1 MRIINIINL
10 KGGVGKTTTA
20 MEMGYILHHKYEY
33 RVLLVDNDKQ
43 GNLSRALGTY
53 QDDGVCPAARLLA
66 GEPAQGLIQ
75 HAESGIDI
83 IPANLYLL
91 TATCQLMSGMA
102 AGQTRRY
109 RSLRKARAQDG
120 ELYDYVIIDNPP
132 DLGINVINAL
142 TVANDVIIPTKIDQW
157 ALEGLDIIEEQIIEI
172 KRVNPRIRLVEAFV
186 TMYRN
191 TPACNAGMEWL
202 RKNNYGG
209 FETAIRYSE
218 KAVDSTFS
226 GQSIQDYSPRS
237 AAAVS
242 YRRFVAEYLRR
253 IGQ

>member
-20 MEMGYILHHKYEY
+20 LEMGYILHHKYGY
-33 RVLLVDNDKQ
+33 SVLLVDNDKQ
-43 GNLSRALGTY
+43 GNLSRGMDLYTDSGI
-53 QDDGVCPAARLLA
+53 CPTARLLS
-66 GEPAQGLIQ
+66 GEPVQDLI
-75 HAESGIDI
+75 HRDGIDTI
-83 IPANLYLL
+83 AANMSLL
-91 TATCQLMSGMA
+91 TATYRLASGNA
-102 AGQTRRY
+102 ADRTSRY
-109 RSLRKARAQDG
+109 LGLRSARTLTG
-120 ELYDYVIIDNPP
+120 TPYDYVIIDNPP

-142 TVANDVIIPTKIDQW
+142 MAANDVIIPTKIDQW
-157 ALEGLDIIEEQIIEI
+157 ALEGLDIIGEQIIEI
-172 KRVNPRIRLVEAFV
+172 KRVNPRIRLVEALV

-202 RKNNYGG
+202 RENNYGG

-218 KAVDSTFS
+218 KAVECTFS